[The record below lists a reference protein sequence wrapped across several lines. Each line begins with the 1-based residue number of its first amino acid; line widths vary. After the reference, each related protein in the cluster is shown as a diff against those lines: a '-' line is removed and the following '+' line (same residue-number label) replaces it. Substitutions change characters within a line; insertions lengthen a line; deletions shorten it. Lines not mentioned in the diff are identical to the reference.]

1 MNTANTGHAVVPAHS
16 GRFGSLAADDRYQ
29 GYAFEPET
37 DEGPKLDFRVIYAI
51 LRRNALLIGGV
62 ISLAAITGLTAT
74 LLMTPRYV
82 ATASVQVDQEADR
95 VLSSQD
101 VQPAAAYQDADR
113 FLQTQVDVLKSR
125 AMTIRVAQ
133 SLNLVGS
140 PKLFETMHSKMP
152 EPKIGL
158 DRRQQL
164 KDATVSLISD
174 NLGVSLPR
182 ESRVVS
188 ISFKSPDQRFSAL
201 VANAYAT
208 EFISSNLQRKY
219 DSSTYARDFLSKQLG
234 EAKTRLEISERD
246 LNNYARSA
254 GLIKTSEPGAN
265 GTSVGPRSITTA
277 SLVQLNEAANEAR
290 SARTA
295 AEQKW
300 RSAAGTP
307 LMNITDV
314 LANPAIQTLLQR
326 QAEAS
331 AALSQER
338 ERHRDTYPTV
348 IQLQAQVEQLSQ
360 QIRTLATNI
369 RSSIRDQYQ
378 VAMKLEQSLDT
389 DVRALK
395 GDTLAEQDRSVR
407 YNILAREA
415 DTNRTL
421 YDGLLQRFKEVSA
434 AAGITSNNVSVID
447 QADPPSKPSSP
458 KLFLNLAFS
467 LLAGLA
473 AAAALVFIREQMDDA
488 VRVPEDIDRKL
499 GLTVLGAIPLVK
511 AGEDVLELLQ
521 SPRSAISE
529 AYHGLRTSLL
539 YSSIEGLPRN
549 LLVTS
554 SQSGEGKSTTS
565 FAIAADL
572 AKLDK
577 RVVLVDV
584 DLRRPSLH
592 RVLGTRNGIGLS
604 SLLTRQARVDQA
616 IQATSIANLMFIA
629 SGPIPPSPTEL
640 LGSPSM
646 RELLE
651 KLGEEFDVVVLDG
664 PPVLGLADAPILS
677 ALVEGTIFVVESS
690 RGHRG
695 ATKAA
700 VRRLQSAHSHL
711 LGGVLTKFDPRKAG
725 NNQYYGYDYYY
736 YGISDDHDGKAKIT
750 VA

>member
-1 MNTANTGHAVVPAHS
+1 MNTANAGHAVVPANS
-16 GRFGSLAADDRYQ
+16 GRFGNLAVDDRYQ
-29 GYAFEPET
+29 GYAFEPEA

-62 ISLAAITGLTAT
+62 IALAAIIGLTAT
-74 LLMTPRYV
+74 LLMTPEYV
-82 ATASVQVDQEADR
+82 ATASVQVDQETDR

-113 FLQTQVDVLKSR
+113 FLQTQVDVLRSR

-140 PKLFETMHSKMP
+140 PKLFETMHSEMP
-152 EPKIGL
+152 KPKDGL

-164 KDATVSLISD
+164 KDATLSLISD
-174 NLGVSLPR
+174 NLGVTLPR

-188 ISFKSPDQRFSAL
+188 ISFKSPDPRFSAL

-234 EAKTRLEISERD
+234 EAKTRLEVSERD

-265 GTSVGPRSITTA
+265 GTSAGPRSITTA

-290 SARTA
+290 SARAA

-300 RSAAGTP
+300 RSASVMP

-326 QAEAS
+326 QAEAN

-348 IQLQAQVEQLSQ
+348 IQLQAQVQELSQ
-360 QIRTLATNI
+360 QISTLATNI

-378 VAMKLEQSLDT
+378 VALKLERSLDS
-389 DVRALK
+389 DVRGLK

-407 YNILAREA
+407 YNILQREA

-434 AAGITSNNVSVID
+434 AAGITTNNVSVID
-447 QADPPSKPSSP
+447 QADPPSDPSSP
-458 KLFLNLAFS
+458 KLFLNLALS
-467 LLAGLA
+467 LLAGFG

-511 AGEDVLELLQ
+511 AGEDILELLQ
-521 SPRSAISE
+521 SPRSAVSE
-529 AYHGLRTSLL
+529 AYHALRTSLL
-539 YSSIEGLPRN
+539 YSTIESLPRT
-549 LLVTS
+549 LLITS

-565 FAIAADL
+565 FAVAADL

-577 RVVLVDV
+577 RVVLVDT

-592 RVLGTRNGIGLS
+592 RVLGARNAIGLS

-616 IQATSIANLMFIA
+616 VQATSVANLMFIA

-651 KLGEEFDVVVLDG
+651 KLSQEFDVVVLDG
-664 PPVLGLADAPILS
+664 PPVLGLADAPMLA

-700 VRRLQSAHSHL
+700 VRRLLGAHTHL

-725 NNQYYGYDYYY
+725 NNQYYGYEYYN
-736 YGISDDHDGKAKIT
+736 YGLSDDHDSKAKIT